1 MKNYE
6 PGKERQKSV
15 RSRPARQVLP
25 IHTSSSPSAVP
36 LWCVRLLPTSLLLR
50 QEVRLYA
57 LDSTHRRAGVCDQC
71 VALAPVVMVTVRATH
86 SETNDPPRSCV
97 SACLAV
103 PRALALALHHR
114 QGCVRACLRA
124 RSRSCV
130 RMCDESCMR
139 ERAYMCVRIQVE
151 VFRNAL
157 EALYEAAE
165 AARSPAFRM
174 ISFFFFSLSFLH

>member
-6 PGKERQKSV
+6 RRGRRGK
-15 RSRPARQVLP
+15 SRFAAFAARQSLAYTY
-25 IHTSSSPSAVP
+25 IHTSSPSAVP

-103 PRALALALHHR
+103 RSRSRSTTVRDA
-114 QGCVRACLRA
+114 CVRACA
-124 RSRSCV
+124 RVRSCV
-130 RMCDESCMR
+130 RVPPR
-139 ERAYMCVRIQVE
+139 V
-151 VFRNAL
+151 
-157 EALYEAAE
+157 LYE
-165 AARSPAFRM
+165 RGRVRVRKDPG
-174 ISFFFFSLSFLH
+174 